1 MLNTPTLIGFLLSS
15 GDYLLNYY
23 SNTMPNIILN
33 EEAQSQVQEVLNS
46 LPINE
51 LPKVQKLVAIFNAN
65 VEKPSA
71 EVVE

>member
-1 MLNTPTLIGFLLSS
+1 
-15 GDYLLNYY
+15 
-23 SNTMPNIILN
+23 MPNIILN
-33 EEAQSQVQEVLNS
+33 EQAQSEVQEVLNS
-46 LPINE
+46 LPISE